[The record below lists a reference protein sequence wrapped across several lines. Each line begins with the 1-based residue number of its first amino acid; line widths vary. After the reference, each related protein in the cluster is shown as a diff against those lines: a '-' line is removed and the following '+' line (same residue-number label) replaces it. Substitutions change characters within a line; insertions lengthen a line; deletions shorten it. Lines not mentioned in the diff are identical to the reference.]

1 MKGRRANG
9 FASARAATTF
19 MPRGRHLFVYD
30 VLGVSLAIV
39 GAFALRFDTSD
50 LVGTIRPFLPV
61 VLLPIAIQPV
71 VNIAFGLYRREWRFA
86 SVRDLVGIT
95 AAVAASAAITF
106 SLLLILGAFHVTGTA
121 GLPRSFIPLGSLL
134 SLLLLGGGRLAVRV
148 WWDAN
153 GSWTPADADL
163 NRMASLVYG
172 AGEAGA
178 AFVRFAGHDPAMG
191 VRIVGFL
198 DDDPKKR
205 GSRLNGI
212 KIYGGLDELGK
223 AARATHA
230 RELIVAMPSAPGSV
244 IRQAVDDGRAT
255 GLQVRVMPHFHE
267 LFGRPDDVARIRPV
281 SLEDLLRREAVRV
294 DIEGLAD
301 YLNGAT
307 VLVTG
312 GGGSIGS
319 ELARQILTL
328 GPRQLVVADNNEA
341 ALWRIERDLVER
353 PGTAHQTVKAVLC
366 DVRSAASVERLL
378 GTIEPD
384 VVFHAAAL
392 KHVPICELQPAEAVL
407 TNVVGTKNLLGAA
420 AAAGVSR
427 FVMISTDKAV
437 KPVSVMGAT
446 KRLAEILTLT
456 AGQQVGR
463 PHIAVR
469 FGNVLGSSGSVVPIF
484 QHQLER
490 GLPITITH
498 PDATRFFMTI
508 PEAVSLILQ
517 AGASETV
524 GDVFILDMG
533 DPVRIVDLAADMIRL
548 SGVDPSKV
556 EIVYTGLRP
565 GERLEERLFYD
576 HESMEATVHA
586 RVWRATSTST
596 GQIRR
601 PIDEFLPELAE
612 AAAAADDR
620 RVRQI
625 LTRSGALHA
634 QPEHAVPDAPLAAG
648 GAR

>member
-1 MKGRRANG
+1 VKEGL
-9 FASARAATTF
+9 ASGRAATTF
-19 MPRGRHLFVYD
+19 TPRGRHLFVYD
-30 VLGVSLAIV
+30 VLAVSLAIL
-39 GAFALRFDTSD
+39 GAFALRFDTSN
-50 LVGTIRPFLPV
+50 LVGMMRPFLPV
-61 VLLPIAIQPV
+61 ILLPIAVQPL
-71 VNIAFGLYRREWRFA
+71 VNVAFGLYRREWRFA
-86 SVRDLVGIT
+86 SIRDLVGIT
-95 AAVAASAAITF
+95 AAVAASAAISF
-106 SLLLILGAFHVTGTA
+106 SLLLILGAVHVTGTA
-121 GLPRSFIPLGSLL
+121 GLPRSFVPLTSLL

-148 WWDAN
+148 WWDVN
-153 GSWTPADADL
+153 GSWTPAEADP
-163 NRMASLVYG
+163 NQMRSLVYG

-191 VRIVGFL
+191 VG
-198 DDDPKKR
+198 KR

-212 KIYGGLDELGK
+212 KIYGGLDELPK

-244 IRQAVDDGRAT
+244 IRRAVDDGRAM
-255 GLQVRVMPHFHE
+255 GLQVRVIPHFHE
-267 LFGRPDDVARIRPV
+267 LFGRPDDVAKIRPV
-281 SLEDLLRREAVRV
+281 SLEDLLRREPVRV
-294 DIEGLAD
+294 DVEGLAD

-341 ALWRIERDLVER
+341 ALWRVERDLAER
-353 PGTAHQTVKAVLC
+353 HGAAPGAVKAVLC

-427 FVMISTDKAV
+427 FVLISTDKAV
-437 KPVSVMGAT
+437 QPVSVMGAT

-484 QHQLER
+484 QHQLEQN
-490 GLPITITH
+490 LPITITH
-498 PDATRFFMTI
+498 PDATRYFMTI

-548 SGVDPSKV
+548 SGLDPSKI

-576 HESMEATVHA
+576 HESMEATAHA

-601 PIDEFLPELAE
+601 PIDELLLELAE

-625 LTRSGALHA
+625 LASSGVLHT
-634 QPEHAVPDAPLAAG
+634 QSEHAVPDAPLAVG
-648 GAR
+648 GAG